1 MKEVAVYQAK
11 TRLSEL
17 IAEVEQGEQ
26 VVITRRG
33 QAVARLVAAAPQAAT
48 RSQVQ
53 AQRQRVAAAFGELG
67 RLRSGTTLGVPL
79 RRAIEQ
85 GRD

>member
-17 IAEVEQGEQ
+17 IAEVERGEQ

-33 QAVARLVAAAPQAAT
+33 QAVARLVAAAPHAAK
-48 RSQVQ
+48 RSQAL
-53 AQRQRVAAAFGELG
+53 AQRQRVAAAFDELG
-67 RLRSGTTLGVPL
+67 RLRSGTTLGLPL
-79 RRAIEQ
+79 RQAIGQ